1 MLLEHFPTML
11 PMPNPPQ
18 SHVLLVDDST
28 AELRWLMELM
38 ADSRFRLTV
47 AMDGKDGYHKAALQQ
62 PDLILMDVRMPVMD
76 GLAACRLL
84 KADARTQQI
93 PVIFLS
99 AANDVAQRIEGLRV
113 GAVDYIG
120 KPFDEIEV
128 MSRVQVHLDLVRQL
142 RATTQA
148 QVVATT
154 PTGPSANAALL
165 RAAQKYLREH
175 ISHPPSPQ
183 TLAHLLGTNEKRL
196 TKTFVDELGMPVY
209 AWLREERLLQ
219 AKTLLMTTD
228 TPLAYLA
235 QHLGFANPGNFARA
249 FKERFAC
256 TASSLRKGRQVP
268 PEQDFAI

>member
-1 MLLEHFPTML
+1 ML
-11 PMPNPPQ
+11 PLPNTPQ

-47 AMDGKDGYHKAALQQ
+47 AMDGKDGYHRAVLQQ

-84 KADARTQQI
+84 KADTRTQQI

-120 KPFDEIEV
+120 KPFDEVEV
-128 MSRVQVHLDLVRQL
+128 MSRVHVHLDLARQL
-142 RATTQA
+142 RATTLAQA
-148 QVVATT
+148 VT
-154 PTGPSANAALL
+154 PTPSGPSANGALL

-175 ISHPPSPQ
+175 ITHPPSPQ
-183 TLAHLLGTNEKRL
+183 ALAHLLGTNEKRL
-196 TKTFVDELGMPVY
+196 TKAFVDELDMPVY

-249 FKERFAC
+249 FKERFGC
-256 TASSLRKGRQVP
+256 TASSLRKDTQIQSA
-268 PEQDFAI
+268 QDFEI